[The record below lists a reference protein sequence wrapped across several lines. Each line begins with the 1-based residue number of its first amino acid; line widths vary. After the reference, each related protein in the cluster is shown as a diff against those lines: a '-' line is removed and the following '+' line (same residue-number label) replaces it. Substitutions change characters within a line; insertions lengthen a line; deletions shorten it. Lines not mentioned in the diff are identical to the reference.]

1 MKWIPAALSLILIT
15 STTLP
20 VNSQSATRKKYGR
33 IAEVSLAGISLYSSG
48 RTIIK
53 KYGSP
58 DIIEGISIGA
68 AGGGGGG
75 PAGNGGGGGR
85 DGGRGGGGG
94 NNAQTAQTDF
104 TFPADG
110 PLEGFIGDPFG
121 QSGKIKQLAPGED
134 DSIGGGGG
142 GPKANSTAPGG
153 GGAPAPGGG
162 GGGGSTT
169 STTTQYTR
177 WVYKRPNARYAFV
190 LDKYNKVIQMEAVG
204 INDSNV
210 KTSRGIKFG
219 STFAQLMERY
229 YEPDGYDISGDG
241 FIVRFLQR
249 GKVAFRF
256 SRLEAGKP
264 HRVTGIVVAAG
275 KS

>member
-33 IAEVSLAGISLYSSG
+33 IAEVSLAGISLYDSG
-48 RTIIK
+48 RTVIK

-58 DIIEGISIGA
+58 DLIEGLSIGS
-68 AGGGGGG
+68 GGGNGGGGG
-75 PAGNGGGGGR
+75 PAGGGSAPQGRNPGGGGGSPGAGEMSPNGITR
-85 DGGRGGGGG
+85 
-94 NNAQTAQTDF
+94 
-104 TFPADG
+104 PVEG
-110 PLEGFIGDPFG
+110 PLEGFIGDPFS
-121 QSGKIKQLAPGED
+121 QSGTIKQLAPGGED
-134 DSIGGGGG
+134 GGE
-142 GPKANSTAPGG
+142 
-153 GGAPAPGGG
+153 GGAARPPKGETAGPGG

-169 STTTQYTR
+169 STNTQFTR

-190 LDKYNKVIQMEAVG
+190 LDKFNKVVQIEAVG